1 MKMNNGTNYKLTIS
15 YDGKVYDGWQKQGNT
30 HKTIQE
36 KIETLLSRLEDR
48 QIEIHGAG
56 RTDAGV
62 HAKGQVCSVNL
73 YKKWDEEVLLEAM
86 NEYLPQDIAVV
97 NVEKA
102 DERFHARL
110 SATAKTYKY
119 RINNSGIKNVFDR
132 NYVYTVKEKLNIEKM
147 QQAATYLIGTHDFKA
162 FCANKHMKKS
172 TVRTIYN
179 IQIENIKG
187 EIVLT
192 FYGNGFLY
200 NMIRIITGTLIEVG
214 KGGREPSAMIEI
226 LNSKNRQNAGF
237 TAPPD
242 GLILWNV
249 EYSKL

>member
-1 MKMNNGTNYKLTIS
+1 MNNGKNYKLTIA
-15 YDGKVYDGWQKQGNT
+15 YDGKSYDGWQKQGNT

-36 KIETLLSRLEDR
+36 KIETLLSKLENE
-48 QIEIHGAG
+48 QVEIQGAG

-62 HAKGQVCSVNL
+62 HAKGQVCSVTL
-73 YKKWDEEVLLEAM
+73 YKDWDEKTLLETM
-86 NEYLPQDIAVV
+86 NEYLPQDIAVLDV
-97 NVEKA
+97 KKA
-102 DERFHARL
+102 DSRFHARL

-119 RINNSGIKNVFDR
+119 RINNSNIKNVFER
-132 NYVYTVKEKLNIEKM
+132 NYVYNVKEKLDIDKM
-147 QQAATYLIGTHDFKA
+147 KEASKYLVGTHDFKS

-179 IQIENIKG
+179 IQIENMDG
-187 EIVLT
+187 EIVIT

-200 NMIRIITGTLIEVG
+200 NMVRIITGTLIEVG
-214 KGGREPSAMIEI
+214 RGEREPSQMIEI

-237 TAPPD
+237 TAPPN

-249 EYSKL
+249 EYNNER